1 MMGMID
7 DKLAELGIELPEAA
21 APAANYVP
29 FCISGNLIF
38 ISGQLPMKDGSFA
51 YQGKLG
57 SDISQDQGIEA
68 AKLCAIGIIAQAKAA
83 LDGDLDRVVRIV
95 KLGGFVNA
103 TSDFTN
109 HPKVINGASDLMV
122 EVFGDKGRHSR
133 FAMGA
138 GSLPLGVSVE
148 IDAVVEF
155 A

>member
-1 MMGMID
+1 MGMID
-7 DKLAELGIELPEAA
+7 DKLKELGITVPQAA

-29 FCISGNLIF
+29 FCVTGNLIF
-38 ISGQLPMKDGSFA
+38 ISGQLPMKDGNFA

-57 SDISQDQGIEA
+57 ADISQDQGIEA
-68 AKLCAIGIIAQAKAA
+68 AKLCAINIIAQAKAA

-103 TSDFTN
+103 APDFTN

-148 IDAVVEF
+148 IEAVIEF

>member
-1 MMGMID
+1 MGDID
-7 DKLAELGIELPEAA
+7 NKLQSLGYNIPTPAT
-21 APAANYVP
+21 PAANYVP

-38 ISGQLPMKDGSFA
+38 ISGQLPIKDGAIS
-51 YQGKLG
+51 YQGKVGEDLPMA
-57 SDISQDQGIEA
+57 DAVEA
-68 AKLCAIGIIAQAKAA
+68 AKLCAINIIAQAKAA

-103 TSDFTN
+103 TPDFVD
-109 HPKVINGASDLMV
+109 HPKVINGASDLFV
-122 EVFGDKGRHSR
+122 AVFGDKGRHSR

-148 IDAVVEF
+148 IEAVVEF

>member
-1 MMGMID
+1 MGMID
-7 DKLAELGIELPEAA
+7 DKLTELGITLPQAS

-29 FCISGNLIF
+29 YCISGNLIF
-38 ISGQLPMKDGSFA
+38 ISGQLPMKDGNFT

-68 AKLCAIGIIAQAKAA
+68 AKLCAINIIAQAKAA
-83 LDGDLDRVVRIV
+83 LDGDLDKIVRIV

-103 TSDFTN
+103 TPDFTN

-148 IDAVVEF
+148 IEAVIEF

>member
-1 MMGMID
+1 MGMID

>member
-1 MMGMID
+1 MGMID
-7 DKLAELGIELPEAA
+7 DKLAELGVNLPQAA
-21 APAANYVP
+21 APAANYAP
-29 FCISGNLIF
+29 YCISGNLIF
-38 ISGQLPMKDGSFA
+38 ISGQLPMKDGNFA

-57 SDISQDQGIEA
+57 ADISQEQGIEA
-68 AKLCAIGIIAQAKAA
+68 AKLCAINIIAQAKAA
-83 LDGDLDRVVRIV
+83 LDGDLDRVVRIA

-103 TSDFTN
+103 TPDFTN

-148 IDAVVEF
+148 IEAVIEF